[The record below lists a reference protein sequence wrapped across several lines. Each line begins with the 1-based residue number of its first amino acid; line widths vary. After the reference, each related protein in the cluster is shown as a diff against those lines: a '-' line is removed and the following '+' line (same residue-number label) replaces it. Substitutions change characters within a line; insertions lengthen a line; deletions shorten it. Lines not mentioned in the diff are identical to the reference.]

1 MSLGFRLIFLCWPLD
16 PDSHAEA
23 VSAGSQHMVVSG
35 YTSSWKNSFCAPGD
49 KQTHLQPTETLSR
62 CNACIHQV
70 VVQKM
75 THPDP
80 RHLEGHR
87 LYGAPGEHE
96 RHGHLHVSHVAL
108 GLGQEGQTLDAQTG
122 SDVIAGF
129 IKEESEGSGFSFSP
143 YEAPGS

>member
-1 MSLGFRLIFLCWPLD
+1 
-16 PDSHAEA
+16 
-23 VSAGSQHMVVSG
+23 
-35 YTSSWKNSFCAPGD
+35 
-49 KQTHLQPTETLSR
+49 
-62 CNACIHQV
+62 
-70 VVQKM
+70 M

-87 LYGAPGEHE
+87 LYGAPCEHE

-108 GLGQEGQTLDAQTG
+108 GLGQEGQTLDTQTG

-129 IKEESEGSGFSFSP
+129 IKEESEGSGFSLSP